1 MATLKR
7 AALWGRGART
17 APELAWRAQRMQWD
31 TSHSHCVRSLAPA
44 RPSPSP
50 RCPWAAAAMF
60 AVIRQVQQLKT
71 ATTVLI
77 SGPDDLPP
85 GPGEFGAAVATVSA
99 WTRNVGGNSC

>member
-1 MATLKR
+1 
-7 AALWGRGART
+7 
-17 APELAWRAQRMQWD
+17 
-31 TSHSHCVRSLAPA
+31 
-44 RPSPSP
+44 
-50 RCPWAAAAMF
+50 MF

>member
-1 MATLKR
+1 
-7 AALWGRGART
+7 
-17 APELAWRAQRMQWD
+17 
-31 TSHSHCVRSLAPA
+31 
-44 RPSPSP
+44 
-50 RCPWAAAAMF
+50 MF

-99 WTRNVGGNSC
+99 WTRNVGGSSC

>member
-1 MATLKR
+1 ML
-7 AALWGRGART
+7 ALHRDLHGA
-17 APELAWRAQRMQWD
+17 PSE
-31 TSHSHCVRSLAPA
+31 SNGI
-44 RPSPSP
+44 RPTHTVPLLLNCSPLSFP
-50 RCPWAAAAMF
+50 FFPCSAAAMF

-99 WTRNVGGNSC
+99 WTRNVGGSSC